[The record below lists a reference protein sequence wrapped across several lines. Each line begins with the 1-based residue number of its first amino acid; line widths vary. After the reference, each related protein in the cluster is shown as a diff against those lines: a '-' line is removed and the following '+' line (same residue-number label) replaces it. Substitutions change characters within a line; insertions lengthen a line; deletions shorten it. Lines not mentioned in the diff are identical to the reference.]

1 MEEDFFSFFFCLN
14 FLINFIRVL
23 CSPPPNPHPLPQA
36 ITTVLSVSMRV
47 FVVLLNACTV
57 FTQPPTLLPCDRCQ
71 PVLCTYAYVCILFV
85 KLLCSFD
92 SMDGFSTPAL
102 LLAAIW
108 VRTGDPVQEL
118 PGQPTELLKIINRG
132 CSRPLV
138 LGVVC
143 NIARE
148 NQPRNWYL
156 TMRDGLRE
164 I

>member
-1 MEEDFFSFFFCLN
+1 MPTIFCIKEKKFQQRICTKVIIVVYLKIMEDDFFSFFFCLN

-23 CSPPPNPHPLPQA
+23 CLPPPNPHPLPQA

-85 KLLCSFD
+85 KLLCS
-92 SMDGFSTPAL
+92 
-102 LLAAIW
+102 
-108 VRTGDPVQEL
+108 
-118 PGQPTELLKIINRG
+118 
-132 CSRPLV
+132 LV
-138 LGVVC
+138 LGVVF
-143 NIARE
+143 NITRE